1 MHTHFLHSEQGGGS
15 ICAQFHNML
24 SARTA
29 VQPVSQ
35 LTRKGLIESIRRV
48 PFGHKWVDR
57 QQAVKTYGRP
67 YRQSSYASRTIFIPF
82 FRALPHNLSAAL
94 CESFTLFRTQNL
106 SQTALA
112 PNCPVAPIS
121 YYTSTTAYIEVR
133 QYGIIKQ
140 ERFVREFC
148 GPTRRDRSSRK
159 KPQLSL
165 FRAA

>member
-35 LTRKGLIESIRRV
+35 LTREGLIEIFGGCPSVTSGLIVSRLLKHTGDRIDRAV
-48 PFGHKWVDR
+48 MRNALFLYPFLGH
-57 QQAVKTYGRP
+57 Y
-67 YRQSSYASRTIFIPF
+67 RTICLRHFANRLRSSERKI
-82 FRALPHNLSAAL
+82 FRKLLL
-94 CESFTLFRTQNL
+94 
-106 SQTALA
+106 

-133 QYGIIKQ
+133 QYGIMKQ

>member
-1 MHTHFLHSEQGGGS
+1 MGVVFTPTFCILNREVGS

-67 YRQSSYASRTIFIPF
+67 YRQSSYA
-82 FRALPHNLSAAL
+82 
-94 CESFTLFRTQNL
+94 
-106 SQTALA
+106 
-112 PNCPVAPIS
+112 
-121 YYTSTTAYIEVR
+121 
-133 QYGIIKQ
+133 
-140 ERFVREFC
+140 
-148 GPTRRDRSSRK
+148 
-159 KPQLSL
+159 
-165 FRAA
+165 

>member
-48 PFGHKWVDR
+48 PFGHKWLIVSRLLKHTGDR
-57 QQAVKTYGRP
+57 IDRAVMRNALFLY
-67 YRQSSYASRTIFIPF
+67 PF
-82 FRALPHNLSAAL
+82 LVLPHNLSAAL

-112 PNCPVAPIS
+112 KLPG
-121 YYTSTTAYIEVR
+121 STNFLLLITQVPPHILR
-133 QYGIIKQ
+133 
-140 ERFVREFC
+140 
-148 GPTRRDRSSRK
+148 
-159 KPQLSL
+159 
-165 FRAA
+165 